1 MESHK
6 QEAAFLHI
14 GVGLRV
20 TGIHI
25 ANSVLP
31 VASCGENESC
41 AAIEKARLQNWC
53 IVRAGVLWMG
63 SCNLISS
70 T

>member
-6 QEAAFLHI
+6 QAAAFSHV
-14 GVGLRV
+14 GVGLHV

-25 ANSVLP
+25 ANSGLP

-41 AAIEKARLQNWC
+41 AAIEKARLQNWR
-53 IVRAGVLWMG
+53 IVRAGVLWVG
-63 SCNLISS
+63 SSNLISS